1 MEPLQK
7 IRLPAAGSSRSREA
21 FSHPDIVFPLSVE
34 IFPIAASFRLLQRN
48 DHVPGALRRHEVVF
62 AIGGR
67 KKSVG
72 RLPIFKQ
79 QEGSLQATHPAN
91 LSIVP
96 KDFLGVSQNALLG
109 RPMKT
114 VFRKSVDADGVC
126 RRDKQ
131 S

>member
-67 KKSVG
+67 KKRRPPSHFQTAG
-72 RLPIFKQ
+72 RGAPGYPSGEPFHRPKGLPWSKPERPSGAPNEDRLPK
-79 QEGSLQATHPAN
+79 
-91 LSIVP
+91 
-96 KDFLGVSQNALLG
+96 KRG
-109 RPMKT
+109 R
-114 VFRKSVDADGVC
+114 
-126 RRDKQ
+126 
-131 S
+131 